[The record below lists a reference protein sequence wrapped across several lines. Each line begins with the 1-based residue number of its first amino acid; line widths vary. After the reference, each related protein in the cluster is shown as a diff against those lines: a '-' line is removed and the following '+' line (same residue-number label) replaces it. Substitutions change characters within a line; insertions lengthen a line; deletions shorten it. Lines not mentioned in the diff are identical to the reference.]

1 VRYQAR
7 FRNCNDVTVADAGQ
21 RNGGCRATA
30 RCAYPPLQ
38 KRPQKLAMPF
48 DVRSDI
54 DRLPWRCAFHEPLAL
69 YLASIPGVSHAPNW
83 HRRSGSEGAIY
94 SRAPWRAGSG
104 TNIAKVAGPAMLKP
118 SRQGDARSEKNTGAI
133 KVEQAHTIGR
143 SAGRHSLKR
152 VRTLVDI

>member
-1 VRYQAR
+1 MTLPLRMQAS
-7 FRNCNDVTVADAGQ
+7 
-21 RNGGCRATA
+21 ATA
-30 RCAYPPLQ
+30 AAEQPRAAPT
-38 KRPQKLAMPF
+38 RPSRSVPRNLRQRQDMPF

-69 YLASIPGVSHAPNW
+69 YLASIPGVSRAPNW

-104 TNIAKVAGPAMLKP
+104 TNIAKVAGAAMLKP
-118 SRQGDARSEKNTGAI
+118 RQGDARSEKNTGAI
-133 KVEQAHTIGR
+133 KVEQAHNIGR
-143 SAGRHSLKR
+143 SACRHSLKR